1 MKYYC
6 ALHNHKS
13 NKLYYLTSLCIMIM
27 KILSFLRKACL
38 SIILLSLL
46 SVSEAKAQSKVEIN
60 LGADIVSSYIW
71 RGSKAAGASV
81 QPFISAS
88 ISSFALGAWGS
99 SDISPDF
106 SSSKG
111 YKEVN
116 FYASYS
122 ISGFGL
128 TVTDYWWDGNEAF
141 RYFSSPASGYG
152 GHILE
157 GSLAYTLPDSFP
169 LTLSWNTFFLGK
181 GNKKENGKNSYSTYI
196 EAAYPFTVKGVS
208 LKVAM
213 GLSPWESTIYG
224 TTGFKF
230 TNIMLG
236 ASKSIK
242 INDSFSLPVFAN
254 IITNPAT
261 EDINF
266 VFGITIK

>member
-1 MKYYC
+1 
-6 ALHNHKS
+6 
-13 NKLYYLTSLCIMIM
+13 MIM
-27 KILSFLRKACL
+27 KTLLFLKKACL
-38 SIILLSLL
+38 STILLSPFATP
-46 SVSEAKAQSKVEIN
+46 EGKAQSKVDID

-88 ISSFALGAWGS
+88 ISNFTLGAWGS

-106 SSSKG
+106 LSSKG
-111 YKEVN
+111 YKEVD

-122 ISGFGL
+122 IKGLGL

-141 RYFSSPASGYG
+141 RYFSSPPNGYSG
-152 GHILE
+152 HMLE
-157 GSLAYTLPDSFP
+157 GTLAYTLPDSFP

-196 EAAYPFTVKGVS
+196 EAAYPFSVKDVN
-208 LKVAM
+208 LKIAM
-213 GLSPWESTIYG
+213 GLSPWESTVYG
-224 TTGFKF
+224 TTGFKV

-236 ASKSIK
+236 ASKNVK
-242 INDSFSLPVFAN
+242 INDSFSLPIFAN

>member
-1 MKYYC
+1 
-6 ALHNHKS
+6 
-13 NKLYYLTSLCIMIM
+13 MIM
-27 KILSFLRKACL
+27 KTLLFLKKACL
-38 SIILLSLL
+38 STILLSPLTT
-46 SVSEAKAQSKVEIN
+46 SETKSQTKVEFD
-60 LGADIVSSYIW
+60 LGADVVSSYVW
-71 RGSKAAGASV
+71 RGSKVTGASV

-88 ISSFALGAWGS
+88 TSNFILGAWGS

-122 ISGFGL
+122 IAGLGL

-141 RYFSSPASGYG
+141 HYFSSPANDYSG
-152 GHILE
+152 HMLE

-196 EAAYPFTVKGVS
+196 EAAYPFTVKDVK

-213 GLSPWESTIYG
+213 GLSPWEGTIYG

-230 TNIMLG
+230 TNIMLA
-236 ASKSIK
+236 ASKSLR
-242 INDSFSLPVFAN
+242 INDSFSLPIFAN
-254 IITNPAT
+254 IITNPTT

>member
-1 MKYYC
+1 MRYYFKF
-6 ALHNHKS
+6 HNHKS
-13 NKLYYLTSLCIMIM
+13 IILHYLTSLCIMIM
-27 KILSFLRKACL
+27 EILSFLRKACL

-46 SVSEAKAQSKVEIN
+46 SAPEAKAQSKVEID
-60 LGADIVSSYIW
+60 LGADIVSGYVW

-88 ISSFALGAWGS
+88 ISDFTLGAWGS
-99 SDISPDF
+99 SDISSNFP
-106 SSSKG
+106 SSEG

-122 ISGFGL
+122 VAGFGL

-141 RYFSSPASGYG
+141 RYFSSPANGYSG
-152 GHILE
+152 HMLE

-196 EAAYPFTVKGVS
+196 EAAYPFTVRDVD

-213 GLSPWESTIYG
+213 GFSPWESIIYG
-224 TTGFKF
+224 TTSFKF

-236 ASKSIK
+236 TSKRLRIK
-242 INDSFSLPVFAN
+242 DSFSLPIFAN
-254 IITNPAT
+254 IITNPST